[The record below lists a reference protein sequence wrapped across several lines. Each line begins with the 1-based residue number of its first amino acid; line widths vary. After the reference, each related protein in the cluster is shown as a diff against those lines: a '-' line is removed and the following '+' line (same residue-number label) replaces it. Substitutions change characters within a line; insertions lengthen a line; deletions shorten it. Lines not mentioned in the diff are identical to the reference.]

1 MSVGQVLEHAEHI
14 SHSGHGHGTQE
25 RLSTYIG
32 ITMAV
37 LGVLLAFCS
46 ALVGSERT
54 LLVQKMI
61 EQQNA
66 HAKYQAQNT
75 KHRMAFLTLLQSHA
89 LGFSSAT
96 PTVRKD
102 DMATLAATFDRYL
115 AEAEA
120 GREWT
125 ESFDEVIKI
134 HEEAQEE
141 FEHGLLAAEIGIIIA
156 SIALLLRRRSV
167 WLVSLALGGLCI
179 FLMATTWV
187 HVTHQAREQAQA
199 IAAKQQRYAEM
210 RKKGNTDE
218 ADEKM
223 VHSMAEWA
231 RTQ

>member
-1 MSVGQVLEHAEHI
+1 MSVGHALEHAEHI
-14 SHSGHGHGTQE
+14 SHSGHGHGAPE

-75 KHRMAFLTLLQSHA
+75 KHRMVFVALLQSHA
-89 LGFSSAT
+89 LGLSGAT
-96 PTVRKD
+96 PTLRKD
-102 DMATLAATFDRYL
+102 DMLTLANTFDRYL

-125 ESFDEVIKI
+125 ESFDEMIKV
-134 HEEAQEE
+134 HAEAQEAY
-141 FEHGLLAAEIGIIIA
+141 EHGLLAAEIGIIFA
-156 SIALLLRRRSV
+156 SIALLLKRRPV
-167 WLVSLALGGLCI
+167 WLISLVLGGLCI
-179 FLMATTWV
+179 FLVANTWV
-187 HVTHQAREQAQA
+187 HAGHQAQEQAQV
-199 IAAKQQRYAEM
+199 IAAKEKRYVEM

-218 ADEKM
+218 ADQKL
-223 VHSMAEWA
+223 VRSMAEWA
-231 RTQ
+231 KTQ